1 MTSALGL
8 PIGRPRQRVL
18 QPVVSVFSSTN
29 GAIGAIRPV
38 RERARD
44 GAPAG
49 GSDVHARVADGG
61 TDALTEAVSET
72 LMDETLVAAVRAGER
87 GADEQLYRR
96 HAPMVLALATRLLRS
111 RDEAMDVMQDTFV
124 TAFEELANLREPAA
138 LRGWLQRVA
147 VRLVHRRFRRRK
159 LLALIGLDR
168 REDEISLE
176 SLADLSACP
185 DARAELRW
193 IDTALLRVEERA
205 RVAWMLRTIDGLA
218 LDEVA
223 AACECSLA
231 TAKRRIA
238 VADAVVEAHLA
249 DQRESLFSP
258 IGGTP

>member
-1 MTSALGL
+1 MLE
-8 PIGRPRQRVL
+8 
-18 QPVVSVFSSTN
+18 PVVSAFSSTN

-44 GAPAG
+44 GARAGDGGVSRVHHAG
-49 GSDVHARVADGG
+49 GSEALTAL
-61 TDALTEAVSET
+61 TDAAIEAQ
-72 LMDETLVAAVRAGER
+72 LDETLVIAARAGER

-124 TAFEELANLREPAA
+124 TAFEELADLREPAA
-138 LRGWLQRVA
+138 LRGWLQRIA

-176 SLADLSACP
+176 SFADLSACP

-193 IDTALLRVEERA
+193 IDAALLRVEERA

-249 DQRESLFSP
+249 DQAHQRERLSSP
-258 IGGTP
+258 IGGAS